1 MATMTDTVKRAFLF
15 PGQGSQ
21 YVGMGQEVA
30 NAYPEAAAL
39 FRRADDILG
48 VSLSDLCWNGPEET
62 LNDTYNTQPA
72 IFVTSLACL
81 AALRAAGYHAE
92 PHFVAGHS
100 LGEYVAYV
108 VAGVLSFEDGL
119 QLVRERARL
128 MREAGERNPGK
139 MAAILKLSDEEVA
152 EICRRVSAETGWVQI
167 ANYNTPGQVIISGDE
182 AGIERAIALAKEAG
196 ARKAVTLPVSI
207 AAHSR
212 LMEGANAAFK
222 AAVERVTLHP
232 PAIPI
237 VANIT
242 AQPLTTPEA
251 IRAEMVGQLTASVQW
266 TRTIQYMI
274 AQGVTTF
281 IEIGPKDVLT
291 KMMKRIDRRVTARSV
306 EDETGIQKLLE
317 EGL

>member
-1 MATMTDTVKRAFLF
+1 MTNTAKRAFLF

-21 YVGMGQEVA
+21 YVGMGGEIA
-30 NAYPEAAAL
+30 AAYPEAADL

-48 VSLSDLCWNGPEET
+48 VPLSDLCWNGPEEA

-81 AALRAAGYHAE
+81 AALRAAGYSAE

-139 MAAILKLSDEEVA
+139 MAAILKLTDEQVA
-152 EICRRVSAETGWVQI
+152 EICRQVSAETGWIQI

-222 AAVERVTLHP
+222 TAVERVTLRP
-232 PAIPI
+232 PAIPVI
-237 VANIT
+237 ANIT
-242 AQPLTTPEA
+242 AEPLTTPEA

-266 TRTIQYMI
+266 TRTIQHMI

-291 KMMKRIDRRVTARSV
+291 RMMKRIDRRVAARSV
-306 EDETGIQKLLE
+306 EDVAGIQKLLE
-317 EGL
+317 EAL